1 MRAGLVSVTGGNTDW
16 RADGAAPTEEI
27 DTLYAFTDSCKV
39 ALLGISYPADILIQ
53 ICQHYFLIILSFL

>member
-39 ALLGISYPADILIQ
+39 ALLGI
-53 ICQHYFLIILSFL
+53 